1 MTPSPSRPT
10 EGPALRA
17 SAVPYG
23 KRATMTMPPRPG
35 ADGRLPR
42 GRSRPGTGGRPPRS
56 RLTVVTGALAGLAV
70 LAACAG
76 PPTGGADTSGGSFTL
91 STGTPRPAG
100 AIDSFSWAV
109 YAEPPTLDYTVAFDY
124 PQNTILSNVCE
135 SLMRWTPGLT
145 VEPGL
150 ARKAS
155 NPDPT
160 TWVYDL
166 RAGVRF
172 HDGRTMTADDVVFSL
187 GRQRDPDNAAAWAQ
201 VFQNVTSVT
210 RTGPLQVTVKLKRPD
225 SQFPQYM
232 ATAAGVIAS
241 RAGVEKA
248 GRDYGTTGGLACTGP
263 YQLRAWHKGRSIEL
277 ARFDGYR
284 GTRAKAGEVVF
295 RFLTDPSART
305 NALLSGEV
313 DGGYLIPTESYA
325 RLRESDAGAL
335 SFGEGLST
343 VNVSVTNL
351 KGPLG
356 DLRVRR
362 ALSLAMDRTGFV
374 RAGLGSA
381 GSATG
386 SLTPRAAWA
395 GAPERTRDAAFDDLP
410 PTEPDLTEARELIEE
425 AGATGAKLTVATSS
439 IGQDVSLLA
448 TAVQAAGTQ
457 IGLDIRLRSIAPNA
471 FTALFTDPGARE
483 GIDMFPLTY
492 YHSITDPLDLLA
504 NFRTGAYLNFAGY
517 SDKSYDRGVEQA
529 TAAYDPERRA
539 EIVAKL
545 QRHAAGHL
553 LWIPV
558 AEWPTSVFLN
568 KRITG
573 APATIA
579 YLYYPWAADVGAAP

>member
-1 MTPSPSRPT
+1 MTH
-10 EGPALRA
+10 
-17 SAVPYG
+17 
-23 KRATMTMPPRPG
+23 PPRL
-35 ADGRLPR
+35 R
-42 GRSRPGTGGRPPRS
+42 TGGRRS
-56 RLTVVTGALAGLAV
+56 GRNGRFTAVTGALSALAV

-76 PPTGGADTSGGSFTL
+76 PPDGASDPSDGSFAL
-91 STGTPRPAG
+91 SPGTPRAAG
-100 AIDSFSWAV
+100 PIDSFSWAV

-172 HDGRTMTADDVVFSL
+172 HDGRTMTADDVVHSL
-187 GRQRDPDNAAAWAQ
+187 GRQRNPDNAAAWAQ
-201 VFQNVTSVT
+201 VFQNVTAVT
-210 RTGPLQVTVKLKRPD
+210 RTGPLQVTVKLKKPD

-232 ATAAGVIAS
+232 ATAAGVVAS
-241 RAGVEKA
+241 KAGVERA
-248 GRDYGTTGGLACTGP
+248 GRDYGTTGGLACSGP
-263 YQLRAWHKGRSIEL
+263 YELGAWHKGQSIEL
-277 ARFDGYR
+277 DRFDDYW
-284 GTRAKAGEVVF
+284 GTRAKAGRVEF

-325 RLRESDAGAL
+325 RLKRSVTGTL
-335 SFGEGLST
+335 HFGEGLST
-343 VNVSVTNL
+343 VNVNITNL

-356 DLRVRR
+356 DVRVRR
-362 ALSLAMDRTGFV
+362 ALSLALDRSGFV
-374 RAGLGSA
+374 KAGLGGG
-381 GSATG
+381 GSATT
-386 SLTPRAAWA
+386 SLTTRAAWA
-395 GAPERTRDAAFDDLP
+395 RATDTTRKAAFDGLP
-410 PTEPDLTEARELIEE
+410 STEPDLDRAKALIEE
-425 AGATGAKLTVATSS
+425 AGAKGASLTVATSS

-448 TAVQAAGTQ
+448 TAVQAAGTR

-492 YHSITDPLDLLA
+492 YQSITDPLDLLA

-517 SDKSYDRGVEQA
+517 SDPRYDELVERA
-529 TAAYDPERRA
+529 TAADDPERRT
-539 EIVAKL
+539 EIEAKL
-545 QRHAAGHL
+545 QHHAADRL

-568 KRITG
+568 RRVTG
-573 APATIA
+573 APTTIA
-579 YLYYPWAADVGAAP
+579 YLYYPWAADVGATP

>member
-1 MTPSPSRPT
+1 MTH
-10 EGPALRA
+10 
-17 SAVPYG
+17 
-23 KRATMTMPPRPG
+23 PPRLRS
-35 ADGRLPR
+35 GRY
-42 GRSRPGTGGRPPRS
+42 GRFTA
-56 RLTVVTGALAGLAV
+56 VTGALSALAV

-76 PPTGGADTSGGSFTL
+76 PPDGASDPSDGSFAL
-91 STGTPRPAG
+91 SPGTPRAAG
-100 AIDSFSWAV
+100 PIDSFSWAV

-172 HDGRTMTADDVVFSL
+172 HDGRTMTADDVVHSL
-187 GRQRDPDNAAAWAQ
+187 GRQRNPDNAAAWAQ
-201 VFQNVTSVT
+201 VFQNVTAVT
-210 RTGPLQVTVKLKRPD
+210 RTGPLQVTVKLKKPD

-232 ATAAGVIAS
+232 ATAAGVVAS
-241 RAGVEKA
+241 KAGVEKA
-248 GRDYGTTGGLACTGP
+248 GRDYGTTGGLACSGP
-263 YQLRAWHKGRSIEL
+263 YELGAWHKGQSIEL
-277 ARFDGYR
+277 DRFDDYW
-284 GTRAKAGEVVF
+284 GTRAKAGRVEF

-325 RLRESDAGAL
+325 RLKRSVTGTL
-335 SFGEGLST
+335 HFGEGLST
-343 VNVSVTNL
+343 VNVNITNL

-356 DLRVRR
+356 DVRVRR
-362 ALSLAMDRTGFV
+362 ALSLALDRSGFV
-374 RAGLGSA
+374 KAGLGGG
-381 GSATG
+381 GSATT
-386 SLTPRAAWA
+386 SLTTRAAWA
-395 GAPERTRDAAFDDLP
+395 RATDTTRKAAFDGLP
-410 PTEPDLTEARELIEE
+410 STEPDLDRAKALIEE
-425 AGATGAKLTVATSS
+425 AGAKGATLTVATSS

-448 TAVQAAGTQ
+448 TAVQAAGTR

-492 YHSITDPLDLLA
+492 YQSITDPLDLLA

-517 SDKSYDRGVEQA
+517 SDPRYDELVERA
-529 TAAYDPERRA
+529 TAADDPERRT
-539 EIVAKL
+539 EIEAKL
-545 QRHAAGHL
+545 QHHAADRL

-568 KRITG
+568 RRITG
-573 APATIA
+573 APTTIA
-579 YLYYPWAADVGAAP
+579 YLYYPWAADVGATP

>member
-1 MTPSPSRPT
+1 MT
-10 EGPALRA
+10 
-17 SAVPYG
+17 Y
-23 KRATMTMPPRPG
+23 PPRL
-35 ADGRLPR
+35 R
-42 GRSRPGTGGRPPRS
+42 TGGRRS
-56 RLTVVTGALAGLAV
+56 GRYGRLTAVTGALSALAV

-76 PPTGGADTSGGSFTL
+76 PPDGASDPSDGSFAL
-91 STGTPRPAG
+91 SPGTPRAAG
-100 AIDSFSWAV
+100 PIDSFSWAV

-172 HDGRTMTADDVVFSL
+172 HDGRTMTADDVVHSL
-187 GRQRDPDNAAAWAQ
+187 GRQRNPDNAAAWAQ
-201 VFQNVTSVT
+201 VFQNVTAVT
-210 RTGPLQVTVKLKRPD
+210 RTGPLQVTVKLKKPD

-232 ATAAGVIAS
+232 ATAAGVVAS
-241 RAGVEKA
+241 KAGVEKA
-248 GRDYGTTGGLACTGP
+248 GRDYGTTGGLACSGP
-263 YQLRAWHKGRSIEL
+263 YELGAWHKGQSIEL
-277 ARFDGYR
+277 DRFDDYW
-284 GTRAKAGEVVF
+284 GTRAKAGRVEF

-325 RLRESDAGAL
+325 RLKRSVTGTL
-335 SFGEGLST
+335 HFGEGLST
-343 VNVSVTNL
+343 VNVNITNL

-356 DLRVRR
+356 DVRVRR
-362 ALSLAMDRTGFV
+362 ALSLALDRSGFV
-374 RAGLGSA
+374 KAGLGGG
-381 GSATG
+381 GSATT
-386 SLTPRAAWA
+386 SLTTRAAWA
-395 GAPERTRDAAFDDLP
+395 RATDTTRKAAFDGLP
-410 PTEPDLTEARELIEE
+410 PTEPDLDRAKALIEE
-425 AGATGAKLTVATSS
+425 AGAKGATLTVATSS

-448 TAVQAAGTQ
+448 TAVQAAGTR

-492 YHSITDPLDLLA
+492 YQSITDPLDLLA

-517 SDKSYDRGVEQA
+517 SDPRYDELVERA
-529 TAAYDPERRA
+529 TAADDPERRT
-539 EIVAKL
+539 EIEAKL
-545 QRHAAGHL
+545 QHHAADRL

-568 KRITG
+568 RRITG
-573 APATIA
+573 APTTIA
-579 YLYYPWAADVGAAP
+579 YLYYPWAADVGATP

>member
-1 MTPSPSRPT
+1 MTHPPR
-10 EGPALRA
+10 LRA
-17 SAVPYG
+17 
-23 KRATMTMPPRPG
+23 
-35 ADGRLPR
+35 
-42 GRSRPGTGGRPPRS
+42 GGRRS
-56 RLTVVTGALAGLAV
+56 GRYGRFTALTGALSVLAV

-76 PPTGGADTSGGSFTL
+76 PPDGASDSDGSFAL
-91 STGTPRPAG
+91 SPGTPRAAG
-100 AIDSFSWAV
+100 PIDAFSWAV

-172 HDGRTMTADDVVFSL
+172 HDGRTMTADDVVHSL
-187 GRQRDPDNAAAWAQ
+187 GRQRNPDNAAAWAQ
-201 VFQNVTSVT
+201 VFQNVTAVT
-210 RTGPLQVTVKLKRPD
+210 RTGPLQVTVKLKKPD

-232 ATAAGVIAS
+232 ATAAGVVAS
-241 RAGVEKA
+241 KAGVEKA
-248 GRDYGTTGGLACTGP
+248 GRDYGTTGGLACSGP
-263 YQLRAWHKGRSIEL
+263 FELGAWHKGQSIEL
-277 ARFDGYR
+277 DRFDGYW
-284 GTRAKAGEVVF
+284 GARAKAGHVEF

-325 RLRESDAGAL
+325 RLKRSVTGTL
-335 SFGEGLST
+335 HFGEGLST
-343 VNVSVTNL
+343 VNVNITNL

-356 DLRVRR
+356 DVRVRR
-362 ALSLAMDRTGFV
+362 ALSLALDRSGFV
-374 RAGLGSA
+374 QAGLAGG
-381 GSATG
+381 GSATT
-386 SLTPRAAWA
+386 SLTTRAAWA
-395 GAPERTRDAAFDDLP
+395 RAADTTRQAAFDGLP
-410 PTEPDLTEARELIEE
+410 PTEPDLEKAKALIEE
-425 AGATGAKLTVATSS
+425 AGAKGATLTVATSS

-471 FTALFTDPGARE
+471 FTALFTDPGARV

-492 YHSITDPLDLLA
+492 YQSITDPLDLLA

-517 SDKSYDRGVEQA
+517 SDPRYDELVERA
-529 TAAYDPERRA
+529 TAADAPGRRT
-539 EIVAKL
+539 EIEAKL
-545 QRHAAGHL
+545 QHHAADRL

-568 KRITG
+568 RRITG
-573 APATIA
+573 APTTIA
-579 YLYYPWAADVGAAP
+579 YLYYPWAADVGATP

>member
-1 MTPSPSRPT
+1 MTH
-10 EGPALRA
+10 
-17 SAVPYG
+17 
-23 KRATMTMPPRPG
+23 PPRL
-35 ADGRLPR
+35 R
-42 GRSRPGTGGRPPRS
+42 TGGRRS
-56 RLTVVTGALAGLAV
+56 GRYGRFTAVTGALSALAV

-76 PPTGGADTSGGSFTL
+76 PPDGASDPSDGSFAL
-91 STGTPRPAG
+91 SPGTPRAAG
-100 AIDSFSWAV
+100 PIDSFSWAV

-172 HDGRTMTADDVVFSL
+172 HDGRTMTADDVVHSL
-187 GRQRDPDNAAAWAQ
+187 GRQRNPDNAAAWAQ
-201 VFQNVTSVT
+201 VFQNVTAVT
-210 RTGPLQVTVKLKRPD
+210 RTGPLQVTVKLKKPD

-232 ATAAGVIAS
+232 ATAAGVVAS
-241 RAGVEKA
+241 KAGVEKA
-248 GRDYGTTGGLACTGP
+248 GRDYGTTGGLACSGP
-263 YQLRAWHKGRSIEL
+263 FELGAWHKGQSIEL
-277 ARFDGYR
+277 DRFDGYW
-284 GTRAKAGEVVF
+284 GTRAKAGRVEF

-325 RLRESDAGAL
+325 RLKRSVTGTL
-335 SFGEGLST
+335 HFGEGLST
-343 VNVSVTNL
+343 VNVNITNL

-356 DLRVRR
+356 DVRVRR
-362 ALSLAMDRTGFV
+362 ALSLALDRSGFV
-374 RAGLGSA
+374 KAGLGGG
-381 GSATG
+381 GSATT
-386 SLTPRAAWA
+386 SLTTRAAWA
-395 GAPERTRDAAFDDLP
+395 RATDTTRKAAFDGLP
-410 PTEPDLTEARELIEE
+410 STEPDLDRAKALIEE
-425 AGATGAKLTVATSS
+425 AGAKGATLTVATSS

-448 TAVQAAGTQ
+448 TAVQAAGTR

-492 YHSITDPLDLLA
+492 YQSITDPLDLLA

-517 SDKSYDRGVEQA
+517 SDPRYDELVER
-529 TAAYDPERRA
+529 AAAADDPERRT
-539 EIVAKL
+539 EIEAKL
-545 QRHAAGHL
+545 QHHAADRL

-568 KRITG
+568 RRITG
-573 APATIA
+573 APTTIA
-579 YLYYPWAADVGAAP
+579 YLYYPWAADVGATP

>member
-1 MTPSPSRPT
+1 MTH
-10 EGPALRA
+10 
-17 SAVPYG
+17 
-23 KRATMTMPPRPG
+23 PPRL
-35 ADGRLPR
+35 R
-42 GRSRPGTGGRPPRS
+42 TGGRRS
-56 RLTVVTGALAGLAV
+56 GRYGRFTAVTGALSALAV

-76 PPTGGADTSGGSFTL
+76 PPDGTSDPSDGSFAL
-91 STGTPRPAG
+91 SSGTPRAAG
-100 AIDSFSWAV
+100 PIDSFSWAV
-109 YAEPPTLDYTVAFDY
+109 YAEPPTLDYTFAFDY

-172 HDGRTMTADDVVFSL
+172 HDGRTMTADDVVHSL
-187 GRQRDPDNAAAWAQ
+187 GRQRNPDNAAAWAQ
-201 VFQNVTSVT
+201 VFQNVTGVT
-210 RTGPLQVTVKLKRPD
+210 RTGPLQVTVKLKKPD

-232 ATAAGVIAS
+232 ATAAGVVAS
-241 RAGVEKA
+241 KAGVEKA
-248 GRDYGTTGGLACTGP
+248 GRDYGTTGGLACSGP
-263 YQLRAWHKGRSIEL
+263 FELGAWLKGQSIEL
-277 ARFDGYR
+277 DRFDGYW
-284 GTRAKAGEVVF
+284 GTRAKAGQVEF

-325 RLRESDAGAL
+325 RLKRSVTGTL
-335 SFGEGLST
+335 HFGEGLST
-343 VNVSVTNL
+343 VNVNITNL

-356 DLRVRR
+356 DVRVRR
-362 ALSLAMDRTGFV
+362 ALSLALDRFGFV
-374 RAGLGSA
+374 QAGLGGG
-381 GSATG
+381 GSATT
-386 SLTPRAAWA
+386 SLTTRAAWA
-395 GAPERTRDAAFDDLP
+395 RATDTTRKAAFDGLP
-410 PTEPDLTEARELIEE
+410 PTEPDLDRAKTLIEE
-425 AGATGAKLTVATSS
+425 AGAKGATLTVATSS

-492 YHSITDPLDLLA
+492 YQSITDPLDLLA

-517 SDKSYDRGVEQA
+517 SDPRYDELVERA
-529 TAAYDPERRA
+529 TAADDPERRT
-539 EIVAKL
+539 EIEAKL
-545 QRHAAGHL
+545 QRHAADRL

-568 KRITG
+568 RRITG
-573 APATIA
+573 APTTIA
-579 YLYYPWAADVGAAP
+579 YLYYPWAADVGATP

>member
-1 MTPSPSRPT
+1 MTH
-10 EGPALRA
+10 
-17 SAVPYG
+17 
-23 KRATMTMPPRPG
+23 PPRL
-35 ADGRLPR
+35 R
-42 GRSRPGTGGRPPRS
+42 TGGRRS
-56 RLTVVTGALAGLAV
+56 GRYGRFTAVTGALSALAV

-76 PPTGGADTSGGSFTL
+76 PPDGASDPSDGSFAL
-91 STGTPRPAG
+91 SPGTPRAAG
-100 AIDSFSWAV
+100 PIDSFSWAV

-172 HDGRTMTADDVVFSL
+172 HDGRTMTADDVVHSL
-187 GRQRDPDNAAAWAQ
+187 GRQRNPDNAAAWAQ
-201 VFQNVTSVT
+201 VFQNVTAVT
-210 RTGPLQVTVKLKRPD
+210 RTGPLQVTVKLKKPD

-232 ATAAGVIAS
+232 ATAAGVVAS
-241 RAGVEKA
+241 KAGVERA
-248 GRDYGTTGGLACTGP
+248 GRDYGTTGGLACSGP
-263 YQLRAWHKGRSIEL
+263 YELGAWHKGQSIEL
-277 ARFDGYR
+277 DRFDDYW
-284 GTRAKAGEVVF
+284 GTRAKAGRVEF

-325 RLRESDAGAL
+325 RLKRSVTGTL
-335 SFGEGLST
+335 HFGEGLST
-343 VNVSVTNL
+343 VNVNITNL

-356 DLRVRR
+356 DVRVRR
-362 ALSLAMDRTGFV
+362 ALSLALDRSGFV
-374 RAGLGSA
+374 KAGLGGG
-381 GSATG
+381 GSATT
-386 SLTPRAAWA
+386 SLTTRAAWA
-395 GAPERTRDAAFDDLP
+395 RATDTTRKAAFDGLP
-410 PTEPDLTEARELIEE
+410 PTEPDLDRAKALIEE
-425 AGATGAKLTVATSS
+425 AGAKGATLTVATSS

-448 TAVQAAGTQ
+448 TAVQAAGTR

-492 YHSITDPLDLLA
+492 YQSITDPLDLLA

-517 SDKSYDRGVEQA
+517 SDPRYDELVERA
-529 TAAYDPERRA
+529 TAADDPERRT
-539 EIVAKL
+539 EIEAKL
-545 QRHAAGHL
+545 QHHAADRL

-568 KRITG
+568 RRITG
-573 APATIA
+573 APTTIA
-579 YLYYPWAADVGAAP
+579 YLYYPWAADVGATP

>member
-1 MTPSPSRPT
+1 MTH
-10 EGPALRA
+10 
-17 SAVPYG
+17 
-23 KRATMTMPPRPG
+23 PPRLRS
-35 ADGRLPR
+35 GRY
-42 GRSRPGTGGRPPRS
+42 GRFTA
-56 RLTVVTGALAGLAV
+56 VTGALSALAV

-76 PPTGGADTSGGSFTL
+76 PPDGASDPSDGSFAL
-91 STGTPRPAG
+91 SPGTPRAAG
-100 AIDSFSWAV
+100 PIDSFSWAV

-172 HDGRTMTADDVVFSL
+172 HDGRTMTADDVVHSL
-187 GRQRDPDNAAAWAQ
+187 GRQRNPDNAAAWAQ
-201 VFQNVTSVT
+201 VFQNVTAVT
-210 RTGPLQVTVKLKRPD
+210 RTGPLQVTVKLKKPD

-232 ATAAGVIAS
+232 ATAAGVVAS
-241 RAGVEKA
+241 KAGVEKA
-248 GRDYGTTGGLACTGP
+248 GRDYGTTGGLACSGP
-263 YQLRAWHKGRSIEL
+263 YELGAWHKGQSIEL
-277 ARFDGYR
+277 DRFDDYW
-284 GTRAKAGEVVF
+284 GTRAKAGRVEF

-325 RLRESDAGAL
+325 RLKRSVTGTL
-335 SFGEGLST
+335 HFGEGLST
-343 VNVSVTNL
+343 VNVNITNL

-356 DLRVRR
+356 DVRVRR
-362 ALSLAMDRTGFV
+362 ALSLALDRSGFV
-374 RAGLGSA
+374 KAGLGGG
-381 GSATG
+381 GSATT
-386 SLTPRAAWA
+386 SLTTRAAWA
-395 GAPERTRDAAFDDLP
+395 RATDTTRKAAFDGLP
-410 PTEPDLTEARELIEE
+410 PTEPDLDRAKALIEE
-425 AGATGAKLTVATSS
+425 AGAKGATLTVATSS

-448 TAVQAAGTQ
+448 TAVQAAGTR

-492 YHSITDPLDLLA
+492 YQSITDPLDLLA

-517 SDKSYDRGVEQA
+517 SDPRYDELVERA
-529 TAAYDPERRA
+529 TAADDPERRT
-539 EIVAKL
+539 EIEAKL
-545 QRHAAGHL
+545 QHHAADRL

-568 KRITG
+568 RRITG
-573 APATIA
+573 APTTIA
-579 YLYYPWAADVGAAP
+579 YLYYPWAADVGATP

>member
-1 MTPSPSRPT
+1 MTH
-10 EGPALRA
+10 
-17 SAVPYG
+17 
-23 KRATMTMPPRPG
+23 PPR
-35 ADGRLPR
+35 RR
-42 GRSRPGTGGRPPRS
+42 TGGRR
-56 RLTVVTGALAGLAV
+56 RGRYGRFTAVTGALSALAV

-76 PPTGGADTSGGSFTL
+76 PPDGASDPSDGSFAL
-91 STGTPRPAG
+91 SPGTPRAAG
-100 AIDSFSWAV
+100 PIDSFSWAV

-172 HDGRTMTADDVVFSL
+172 HDGRTMTADDVVHSL
-187 GRQRDPDNAAAWAQ
+187 GRQRNPDNAAAWAQ
-201 VFQNVTSVT
+201 VFQNVTAVT
-210 RTGPLQVTVKLKRPD
+210 RTGPLQVTVKLKKPD

-232 ATAAGVIAS
+232 ATAAGVVAS
-241 RAGVEKA
+241 KTGVEKA
-248 GRDYGTTGGLACTGP
+248 GRDYGTTGGLACSGP
-263 YQLRAWHKGRSIEL
+263 FELGAWHKGQSIEL
-277 ARFDGYR
+277 DRFDGYW
-284 GTRAKAGEVVF
+284 GTPAKAGQVEF

-325 RLRESDAGAL
+325 RLKRSVTGTL
-335 SFGEGLST
+335 HFGEGLST
-343 VNVSVTNL
+343 VNVNITNL

-356 DLRVRR
+356 DVRVRR
-362 ALSLAMDRTGFV
+362 ALSLALDRSGFV
-374 RAGLGSA
+374 QAGLGGG
-381 GSATG
+381 GSATT
-386 SLTPRAAWA
+386 SLTTRASWARAADS
-395 GAPERTRDAAFDDLP
+395 TRKAAFDGLP
-410 PTEPDLTEARELIEE
+410 PTEPDLDRAKALIEE
-425 AGATGAKLTVATSS
+425 AGAKGATLTVATSS

-492 YHSITDPLDLLA
+492 YQSITDPLDLLA
-504 NFRTGAYLNFAGY
+504 NFKTGAYLNFAGY
-517 SDKSYDRGVEQA
+517 SDPRYDELVERA
-529 TAAYDPERRA
+529 TAADGPGPRT
-539 EIVAKL
+539 EIEAKL
-545 QRHAAGHL
+545 QHHAADRL

-568 KRITG
+568 RRITG
-573 APATIA
+573 APTTIA
-579 YLYYPWAADVGAAP
+579 YLYHPWAADVGAAP